1 MKPGL
6 RTLTGIFL
14 LTAGYFC
21 AGKLGL
27 SLAYVHESA
36 SAVWPPTGI
45 ALAALLLWGCRL
57 WPGIFLGAFLVNIT
71 TQGSL
76 ATTLGIATGN
86 TLEALLAAWGINR
99 FANGA
104 RAFERARNTFR
115 FVLIAA
121 VLSTVVSATFGVT
134 SLTLGGFAE
143 WNRYPAIWLTWW
155 LGDAVGDLIVAP
167 FLLILMTEPYP
178 ELKPKRVVEA
188 AALLLS
194 MILPGYLIFLRGAAF
209 SAEYIV
215 VLPLLWAAFR
225 FGQRGAVTSA
235 LIVAVIAVIG
245 TLHGVGPFVH
255 PNPNESLLHLQ
266 AFMGTIAIAA
276 LVLASVVSEAK
287 RAEQRLQVQD
297 AISRILAESPSLKEA
312 APRIIQVLCERAG
325 WDWGAIWNVDRATNE
340 LRCVEVWHMPSTQV
354 PHFEA
359 DARQRRFTP
368 GIGLPGRVWSSGKAL
383 WIPDVATNTNFPRA
397 PVAVKDGLHGAFGF
411 PIKLGDET
419 LGVIECI
426 SREVREPD
434 DHFLQMVTDI
444 GGQIGQFME
453 RKRAEDDLRA
463 QRSQLRAVT
472 EITPVLL
479 TQCNR
484 DLRYTFVNRAYA
496 TMVGLAPEQIIGR
509 PVPEIMGAE
518 AFEAIRPHVETVLR
532 GQPVEYEEEIP
543 YERVGA
549 RFVRVVY
556 MPDKDERN
564 EVRGWIASIS
574 DITERKRAE
583 SEIATLNKKLV
594 SDLAAMTRLQRLST
608 QLVQT
613 HDAGLLM
620 DEILDVAIEIT
631 DADMGN
637 FQLLEP
643 RSGELKIVAQRGF
656 ESDFLEFFDSVHDG
670 VAACGKAMELGER
683 VIVEDVATS
692 PIFVGTPACEVM
704 LSAGAL
710 AVQSS
715 PLVTRSGRLVGMFST
730 HYRKPHRPTERQL
743 TLLDLLAR
751 QAADFVERSQTE
763 DLLFHNEERLRA
775 ANEELERRVQERTT
789 DLEQANA
796 ALVKTID
803 EQKSLEGQLR
813 QAQKMEI
820 IGTLAGGIAHDF
832 NNILNII
839 WGYATLIG
847 EQPSVDQQITESL
860 KVIDEQI
867 KRGASVVRQLLT
879 VARKTETHLAPS
891 DANDLVLTFS
901 ELIKQAFPKTIT
913 VALDLDSHLPPVLA
927 DPNQMSQA
935 LLNICVNARDAM
947 ARGGNLT
954 IRTELVDA
962 NKMRERVKAD
972 TSACV
977 CIVVSDTGIGMKEEV
992 RARIFE
998 PFFTTKGIGEGT
1010 GLGLAIVYGIAKE
1023 HNGFVDVESEPGQG
1037 TTFRLYLPIFQSQE
1051 TLNIDETATAEA
1063 DREHASPQG
1072 TVLVVED
1079 DEAMVYLLR
1088 KLLPQSGYQILT
1100 ATDGAQAIDLYL
1112 NHKEEIDVV
1121 LLDLGLPKVTGLE
1134 VIHKLKELK
1143 PGVKILVAT
1152 GYLEPELKSEI
1163 FRAGVK
1169 DCINKP
1175 YLVHDVVERLGSLI
1189 EHS

>member
-1 MKPGL
+1 MSPRL
-6 RTLTGIFL
+6 RTLATILALAG
-14 LTAGYFC
+14 GYFC

-27 SLAYVHESA
+27 SWAYVHASA

-45 ALAALLLWGCRL
+45 ALAALLLWGWRL

-104 RAFERARNTFR
+104 RAFERARNTFK

-121 VLSTVVSATFGVT
+121 VLSTIVSATFGVT
-134 SLTLGGFAE
+134 SLTLTGFAE

-155 LGDAVGDLIVAP
+155 LGDAVADLIVAP

-178 ELKPKRVVEA
+178 ELKPKRVIEA
-188 AALLLS
+188 AALLFS

-235 LIVAVIAVIG
+235 LIVAVIAVVG

-255 PNPNESLLHLQ
+255 PDPNASLLHLQ

-287 RAEQRLQVQD
+287 RAERRLQVQD
-297 AISRILAESPSLKEA
+297 AISRILAESPSLREA

-325 WDWGAIWNVDRATNE
+325 WDWGAIWNVERPANE
-340 LRCVEVWHMPSTQV
+340 LRCVEAWHMPSIQV
-354 PHFEA
+354 PEFAA
-359 DARQRRFTP
+359 DTKKRRFTP
-368 GIGLPGRVWSSGKAL
+368 GTGLPGRVWSAGKPA
-383 WIPDVATNTNFPRA
+383 WIPDVTTDSNFPRA
-397 PVAVKDGLHGAFGF
+397 PAAIKDGLHGAFGF

-426 SREVREPD
+426 SCEVREPD
-434 DHFLQMVTDI
+434 DYFLQMVGDI

-472 EITPVLL
+472 DITPVLL
-479 TQCNR
+479 TQCSR

-496 TMVGLAPEQIIGR
+496 AMLGLTPEQIIGR
-509 PVPEIMGAE
+509 PIPEIMGAE
-518 AFEAIRPHVETVLR
+518 AFETVRPHVEIVLQGRPAEYELEIPFQRIGTRFLR
-532 GQPVEYEEEIP
+532 G
-543 YERVGA
+543 
-549 RFVRVVY
+549 VY
-556 MPDKDERN
+556 MPDEDAQGH
-564 EVRGWIASIS
+564 VRGWIASII

-583 SEIATLNKKLV
+583 NQIATLNKQLA
-594 SDLAAMTRLQRLST
+594 SDLTAMTRLQQLST
-608 QLVQT
+608 RLVQT
-613 HDAGLLM
+613 HDAGSLM
-620 DEILDVAIEIT
+620 NDILDVAIQISE
-631 DADMGN
+631 ADMGN
-637 FQLLEP
+637 VQLLEP
-643 RSGELKIVAQRGF
+643 GSGALKIVAQRGF
-656 ESDFLEFFDSVHDG
+656 ESDFLEFFGSVHEG

-692 PIFVGTPACEVM
+692 PIFAGTPAHEVV
-704 LSAGAL
+704 LSAGAR
-710 AVQSS
+710 AVQSTR
-715 PLVTRSGRLVGMFST
+715 LVSRSGRLVGVFST

-751 QAADFVERSQTE
+751 QAAV
-763 DLLFHNEERLRA
+763 
-775 ANEELERRVQERTT
+775 
-789 DLEQANA
+789 EQANA
-796 ALVKTID
+796 ALVKTIE

-839 WGYATLIG
+839 WGYATFIG
-847 EQPSVDQQITESL
+847 KQPLVDHQITESL

-891 DANDLVLTFS
+891 DTNYLVLTFS

-913 VALDLDSHLPPVLA
+913 VTLDLDPHLPPVLA

-954 IRTELVDA
+954 IRTELVDE
-962 NKMRERVKAD
+962 NKMRERVKGD

-977 CIVVSDTGIGMKEEV
+977 CIAVSDTGIGMKEEI

-998 PFFTTKGIGEGT
+998 PFFTTKGIGQGT
-1010 GLGLAIVYGIAKE
+1010 GLGLAIVYGITKE
-1023 HNGFVDVESEPGQG
+1023 HNGFVDVESEPGRG

-1051 TLNIDETATAEA
+1051 KLNVDETTTGKAS
-1063 DREHASPQG
+1063 DREHAIPQG

-1112 NHKEEIDVV
+1112 DHKEEIDVV

-1134 VIHKLKELK
+1134 VIHKLKELN

-1175 YLVHDVVERLGSLI
+1175 YLVHDVLERLGSLI
-1189 EHS
+1189 ESS